1 MSKLAVSEE
10 RKLAELVAKNVIWRC
25 NQFRLF
31 SEKDIADRIGMARS
45 TFHIRRLDIASWK
58 LIEITRAAVA
68 LGVSLEWL
76 CTDHTKEQTISTERK
91 EQTDGE
97 QKTLSA

>member
-25 NQFRLF
+25 NQLRLF
-31 SEKDIADRIGMARS
+31 SEKDIADCIGMARS
-45 TFHIRRLDIASWK
+45 TFHIRRLDPASWK

-76 CTDHTKEQTISTERK
+76 CKDHTKAQTTSTEQK

-97 QKTLSA
+97 QETLSA

>member
-10 RKLAELVAKNVIWRC
+10 RKLAELVSKNIIWRC
-25 NQFRLF
+25 NQLHLF
-31 SEKDIADRIGMARS
+31 SEKDIADHIGMARS
-45 TFHIRRLDIASWK
+45 TFHIRRLDAASWK
-58 LIEITRAAVA
+58 LIEVTRAAVA

-76 CTDHTKEQTISTERK
+76 CTDHTKAQTASGERK

-97 QKTLSA
+97 QQTLSA